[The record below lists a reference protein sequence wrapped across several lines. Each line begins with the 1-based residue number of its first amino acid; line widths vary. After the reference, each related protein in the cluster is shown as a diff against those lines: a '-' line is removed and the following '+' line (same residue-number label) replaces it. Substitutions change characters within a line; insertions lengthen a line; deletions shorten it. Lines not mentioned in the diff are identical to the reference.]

1 MLAQTLESD
10 KMKDFGFTLKPRY
23 YPYLINESLDEKPV
37 TKAELYEA
45 KFMGAGAMGFAR
57 ARMLPLA

>member
-1 MLAQTLESD
+1 
-10 KMKDFGFTLKPRY
+10 MKDFGFTVKPRY

-45 KFMGAGAMGFAR
+45 KFMGAGARKCSR
-57 ARMLPLA
+57 A

>member
-1 MLAQTLESD
+1 
-10 KMKDFGFTLKPRY
+10 MKDFGFTLKPRY

-45 KFMGAGAMGFAR
+45 KFMGAGARKCSR
-57 ARMLPLA
+57 A